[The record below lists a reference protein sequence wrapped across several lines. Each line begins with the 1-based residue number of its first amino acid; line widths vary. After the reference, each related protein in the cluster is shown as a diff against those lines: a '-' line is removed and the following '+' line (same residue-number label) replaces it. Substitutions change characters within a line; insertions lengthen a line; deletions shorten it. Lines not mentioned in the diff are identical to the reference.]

1 MNVIVTLREAGKNLR
16 SWLHRHGRH
25 PSEDGLTLVELIV
38 VIAVIPLIVGA
49 ISVALITVI
58 SQTNTATAK
67 TTDSGD
73 ATVFSTNFSPDVVG
87 ASEVTTYTGALT
99 PPICG
104 GGSTVVSLQ
113 WGTSPTVVTYAVQ
126 SQVQFHKT
134 NWVLYRYECFGSSA
148 TPSNSHV
155 VARNVQNPSGP
166 TPLTATI
173 SGSSTSCTPPNTP
186 NCAQNAAK
194 TAWISTQGVSSISL
208 TVKAPELGPSSAPT
222 STYTYTLSATP
233 RISSNTSRSSTP
245 PGSPAD
251 PLMVLGSS
259 GSLDCG
265 NATLNVNGG
274 ADIWTNSSNTA
285 TSTGPGG
292 SINAKTGIYTNG
304 TLSGTNTVN
313 GSSVSTP
320 TGPPTLKN
328 PYVNLTPPSTA
339 GLQTFSTSSS
349 SNGPGVYT
357 NGLSLS
363 GNLQSGLYIVQS
375 GGVVASGT
383 VTSSTAG
390 VLIYI
395 ESGGLTE
402 SGNTSL
408 TLYAWTDPFSPAP
421 GMVLWEAASD
431 STSGITLSTLGN
443 DNNTF
448 YGTVYLA
455 SPTSSINMVGVH
467 TFNAGALIASTVTC
481 GNGSPGTVNLGL
493 PY

>member
-1 MNVIVTLREAGKNLR
+1 LTVDNSMNVIGNLHEAGKCLR
-16 SWLHRHGRH
+16 GWLQRHGRRAN
-25 PSEDGLTLVELIV
+25 EDGLTLVELIV
-38 VIAVIPLIVGA
+38 VIAIIPLVVGA

-73 ATVFSTNFSPDVVG
+73 ATVVSTNFSPDVLG

-113 WGTSPTVVTYAVQ
+113 WGTSPTVVSYSVQ

-134 NWVLYRYECFGSSA
+134 NWVLWRYECFGNSA
-148 TPSNSHV
+148 TPSNSV
-155 VARNVQNPSGP
+155 VLAHNVQNPSGP

-194 TAWISTQGVSSISL
+194 TAWISTQGVSGISI
-208 TVKAPELGPSSAPT
+208 TVKAPEFGP
-222 STYTYTLSATP
+222 TYTYSLSAVP
-233 RISSNTSRSSTP
+233 RASSNSSRSSTP
-245 PGSPAD
+245 SGSPAN
-251 PLMVLGSS
+251 PLMVLSSS
-259 GSLDCG
+259 GSVSCG
-265 NATLNVNGG
+265 NANLNVNGG
-274 ADIWTNSSNTA
+274 ADIWTNSGNTA
-285 TSTGPGG
+285 TSTGPQG
-292 SINAKTGIYTNG
+292 SINATNIYTNG
-304 TLSGTNTVN
+304 MLSGTTTP
-313 GSSVSTP
+313 SSPS
-320 TGPPTLKN
+320 GPPTLSN
-328 PYVNLTPPSTA
+328 PYANLTPPSSA

-363 GNLQSGLYIVQS
+363 GTLQSGLYIVQS
-375 GGVVASGT
+375 GGVSASGT
-383 VTSSTAG
+383 VTSTTAG

-395 ESGGLTE
+395 ENGGWTE
-402 SGNTSL
+402 SGGTTV
-408 TLYAWTDPFSPAP
+408 TLYAWNSPFSPAP

-431 STSGITLSTLGN
+431 PTSGITLSTVGN
-443 DNNTF
+443 DNDTF
-448 YGTVYLA
+448 YGTIYLA
-455 SPTSSINMVGVH
+455 SSTSSTNMVGNH
-467 TFNAGALIASTVTC
+467 TFNAGALIASTVVC
-481 GNGSPGTVNLGL
+481 GNGSPGTVNLGP